1 VNLLVKPKKKSAA
14 PLRIQRAPLQEMRHM
29 KAARVMKTA
38 AALLTAVMV
47 TGAAANAAPPAKKKG
62 DELAVKSTVLG
73 TPFPDKP
80 YVLHDDGA
88 YAEYMD
94 ALAKEQGRKCKGLEA
109 LGWDLKIGDQTRL
122 TQIVDVTMDAV
133 QKDGYKATQIK
144 AKITEGTQ
152 AVAINAEKAKKLG
165 LILWA
170 PVGKGVVLLICET
183 VPGK

>member
-1 VNLLVKPKKKSAA
+1 
-14 PLRIQRAPLQEMRHM
+14 M
-29 KAARVMKTA
+29 KAARMMKTA
-38 AALLTAVMV
+38 AALLTAVVTAMV
-47 TGAAANAAPPAKKKG
+47 MTAGGTADAAPPAKKKE
-62 DELAVKSTVLG
+62 DELAAKSTVLG
-73 TPFPDKP
+73 TAFPDKP
-80 YVLHDDGA
+80 YILHDDGA

-109 LGWDLKIGDQTRL
+109 LGWDLKIGDQARL

-152 AVAINAEKAKKLG
+152 AVPINVEKAKKSG